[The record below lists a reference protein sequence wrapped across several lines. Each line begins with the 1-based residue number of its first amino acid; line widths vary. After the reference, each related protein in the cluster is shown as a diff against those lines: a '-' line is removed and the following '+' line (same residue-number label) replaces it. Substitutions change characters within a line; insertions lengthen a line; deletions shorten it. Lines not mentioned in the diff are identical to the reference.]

1 MKRWTTTKE
10 EVLKKKV
17 HYQAKW
23 HQTTG
28 MSSSAD
34 EGKPSSEAV
43 AEFLEGRKKYEE
55 LKNQKRKKGSGREER
70 VGMVQDL
77 FHTEV
82 LIRNNRLYFLNP
94 RCQIRTGQ

>member
-1 MKRWTTTKE
+1 
-10 EVLKKKV
+10 
-17 HYQAKW
+17 
-23 HQTTG
+23 
-28 MSSSAD
+28 MSSSTD
-34 EGKPSSEAV
+34 EGKPSNEAV

-70 VGMVQDL
+70 VGMVQYL

-82 LIRNNRLYFLNP
+82 LILKKLLYFFNP